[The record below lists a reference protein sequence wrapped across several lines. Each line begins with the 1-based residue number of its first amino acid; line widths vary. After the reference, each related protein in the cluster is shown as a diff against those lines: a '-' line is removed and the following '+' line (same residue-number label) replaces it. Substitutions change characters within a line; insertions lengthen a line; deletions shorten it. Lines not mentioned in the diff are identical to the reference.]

1 MSVLSLSK
9 LNVSYNS
16 SASSQGKIQIIDELE
31 LQVNSGEI
39 VALFGPSGGGKS
51 TVLKAIA
58 GLLDN
63 VSGDIIIGGKQVL
76 GINSRGNTSTN
87 IATEDRKIGLIFQD
101 YALFPHLTVAQNV
114 AFGLDKLSRSARK
127 AKVDSLL
134 ELIKMVE
141 YSDRYPHELSGGQQQ
156 RIAIVRALACEPE
169 LLLFDESFSNI
180 DPQFRFELISDIRA
194 LLKQHNIAALFVTHN
209 QDEAFA
215 FCDRI
220 AVLNKGKIEQIDCP
234 ERLFNYPQTRFV
246 AEFLGQGLW
255 LRCKVASA
263 NVLLSELGEIS
274 YAGDKDLLSLMSLK
288 VESEVDVYI
297 RPHQLKLT
305 LSNDSPIVVT
315 NERFAGEFYE
325 SQVKWLGRVIV
336 VKTQNSFL
344 NQSVKI
350 EINTAVWSV
359 FPVVKFPI

>member
-1 MSVLSLSK
+1 MSVLKVSK
-9 LNVSYNS
+9 LNVHYQS
-16 SASSQGKIQIIDELE
+16 SDSSNNKNQIIEELD
-31 LQVNSGEI
+31 LQVNSGEVI
-39 VALFGPSGGGKS
+39 ALFGPSGGGKS

-63 VSGDIIIGGKQVL
+63 VSGDIIIGGKQVF
-76 GINSRGNTSTN
+76 GINSLSNTSIN

-114 AFGLDKLSRSARK
+114 AFGIDKLSRPARK

-220 AVLNKGKIEQIDCP
+220 AVLNKGKIEQIDRP
-234 ERLFNYPQTRFV
+234 ERLFNSPQTHFV

-255 LRCKVASA
+255 LPCKVTSG
-263 NVLLSELGEIS
+263 NTLLSELGEII
-274 YAGDKDLLSLMSLK
+274 YAGDSDLSMQLNN
-288 VESEVDVYI
+288 EVDVYI
-297 RPHQLKLT
+297 RPHQLQLT
-305 LSNDSPIVVT
+305 LSDDSSTLVVQ
-315 NERFAGEFYE
+315 ERFAGEFYE
-325 SQVKWLGRVIV
+325 SQVQWGEQTII
-336 VKTQNSFL
+336 VKTNKSFL
-344 NQSVKI
+344 NQTVKI
-350 EINTAVWSV
+350 EVGTEIFGV
-359 FPVVKFPI
+359 FPH

>member
-1 MSVLSLSK
+1 MSVLKVSK
-9 LNVSYNS
+9 LNVHYQS
-16 SASSQGKIQIIDELE
+16 SDSSNNKNQIIEELD
-31 LQVNSGEI
+31 LQVNSGEVI
-39 VALFGPSGGGKS
+39 ALFGPSGGGKS

-63 VSGDIIIGGKQVL
+63 VSGDIIIGGKQVF
-76 GINSRGNTSTN
+76 GINSLSNTSIN

-114 AFGLDKLSRSARK
+114 AFGIDKLSRPARK

-180 DPQFRFELISDIRA
+180 DPQFRFELISDIRT

-220 AVLNKGKIEQIDCP
+220 AVLNKGKIEQIDRP
-234 ERLFNYPQTRFV
+234 ERLFNSPQTHFV

-255 LRCKVASA
+255 LPCKVTSG
-263 NVLLSELGEIS
+263 NTLLSELGEII
-274 YAGDKDLLSLMSLK
+274 YAGDSDLSMQLNN
-288 VESEVDVYI
+288 EVDVYI
-297 RPHQLKLT
+297 RPHQLQLT
-305 LSNDSPIVVT
+305 LSDDSSTLVVQ
-315 NERFAGEFYE
+315 ERFAGEFYE
-325 SQVKWLGRVIV
+325 SQVQWGEQTII
-336 VKTQNSFL
+336 VKTNKSFL
-344 NQSVKI
+344 NQTVKI
-350 EINTAVWSV
+350 EVGTEIFGV
-359 FPVVKFPI
+359 FPH